1 MEKVECTTILDM
13 TSNEGSVFED
23 IEQDNNPLLYGS
35 KISALNG
42 DGDINN
48 PNSHGQV
55 PRSKDNH
62 QYSVQQDLM
71 NQSLVLSGKIS
82 KMLESPGL
90 KIKVIATERLANS
103 SVVMY
108 SIELTDEEGYRV
120 VVKRRYSEF
129 RSLRD
134 NLVKLFPL
142 QVVPPVPERHSL
154 LMYLLSTVSSSKE
167 LCIIETRKRSFEN
180 FLEDLI
186 FNSDK
191 VLRESVLTHKFF
203 DPNYEQCWNNALN
216 EPPVNLIPDNLLLAN
231 PMDPIDQNGLYSLLP
246 TMGGFDT
253 NSKIDHMGSLRQMNQ
268 DLKKLNQRIHF
279 FESAKGNEDDLLAC
293 SILHFSKRQFHEI
306 PEDLIEF
313 ESAFHRNTKATGD
326 ARTVSTKMIHDI
338 KSLINVL
345 VEMGGNLNNFS
356 LQVHELHNPSNSL
369 SFLIEKFGSA
379 IDSSFLSYESFQEK
393 SLIPELQE
401 PISQFSQYYTVTLQ
415 IVKFYKYKLMQYFV
429 LYESKLSKY
438 HKLLGT
444 AKNLQAEYKLENL
457 KNLGLES
464 PTIQEAIKRLEYK
477 QKRAKSRDL
486 SSKNSWYDIFGGSSK
501 KMSTLHGQS
510 TLPDALEE
518 DSKRRTSLTEEEE
531 LEGTQDKDNQEGSNR
546 VGSSDPADSF
556 NDRRSSLD
564 QDPSKHKMG
573 IIEKELEKL
582 DQLIDLMNHDMFLIS
597 EQLKNNFDKFLRKME
612 RSWIKILLYFVRGN
626 KTLFTETLH
635 NWTEFRNF
643 AQTT

>member
-1 MEKVECTTILDM
+1 M
-13 TSNEGSVFED
+13 TSNERSVFED

-35 KISALNG
+35 KTGVPRG

-48 PNSHGQV
+48 ANSHGHG
-55 PRSKDNH
+55 PTSRDSY
-62 QYSVQQDLM
+62 QYSVQQDLV
-71 NQSLVLSGKIS
+71 NQSLVLSGRIS
-82 KMLESPGL
+82 KMVESPGL
-90 KIKVIATERLANS
+90 KIKVIATERLMNS

-108 SIELTDEEGYRV
+108 SIELIDEEGYRV

-191 VLRESVLTHKFF
+191 MLRESVLTHKFF

-231 PMDPIDQNGLYSLLP
+231 PMNPIDQNGLYSLLP
-246 TMGGFDT
+246 TMGGFDA
-253 NSKIDHMGSLRQMNQ
+253 NSKVDHMGSLRQMNEE
-268 DLKKLNQRIHF
+268 LKKLNQRILY
-279 FESAKGNEDDLLAC
+279 FESTEVNEDDHITS
-293 SILHFSKRQFHEI
+293 SILHLSERQFREI

-313 ESAFHRNTKATGD
+313 ESAFHRNIKATGD
-326 ARTVSTKMIHDI
+326 SQTISTKMIHDI

-356 LQVHELHNPSNSL
+356 LQVHELRNPSNSL

-401 PISQFSQYYTVTLQ
+401 PISQLSQYYTVTLQ
-415 IVKFYKYKLMQYFV
+415 IMKFYKHKLMQYFV
-429 LYESKLSKY
+429 LYEAKLNKY

-444 AKNLQAEYKLENL
+444 AKNLQAENKLENL

-477 QKRAKSRDL
+477 QKRSKNRAL

-501 KMSTLHGQS
+501 KISTFHGQN
-510 TLPDALEE
+510 TLQEAL
-518 DSKRRTSLTEEEE
+518 DQNNKKRPSLTDEEE
-531 LEGTQDKDNQEGSNR
+531 LDSTKDEGERET
-546 VGSSDPADSF
+546 SDRMDSLDTAASCD
-556 NDRRSSLD
+556 DRRSALD
-564 QDPSKHKMG
+564 EDPFKYKMG
-573 IIEKELEKL
+573 VIEKELEKL
-582 DQLIDLMNHDMFLIS
+582 DQLIDLMNYDMFMIS
-597 EQLKNNFDKFLRKME
+597 EQLKNNFDKFLRRME
-612 RSWIKILLYFVRGN
+612 KSWIKVLLNFVRGN

-643 AQTT
+643 TQTT